1 MQTKVDSFH
10 QALLTASPF
19 VLVNVG
25 APWCGLCR
33 LIDPVMDHLS
43 IEWSGSLSVI
53 RIDAEKNFHWAHRQ
67 QIRVLPTL
75 ILYKEGE
82 ELARLT
88 GLSSRQE
95 VIHQCE
101 QLLLQHLLGSA
112 C

>member
-1 MQTKVDSFH
+1 MQTKVASFNPD
-10 QALLTASPF
+10 LLTTSPF

-43 IEWSGSLSVI
+43 IEWAGSLSVI
-53 RIDAEKNFHWAHRQ
+53 RVEVESNFAWAHQQ
-67 QIRVLPTL
+67 QIRILPTL
-75 ILYKEGE
+75 ILYKKGLEIE
-82 ELARLT
+82 RLT

-95 VIHQCE
+95 VIRRCE
-101 QLLLQHLLGSA
+101 QLLLQNLLGSA